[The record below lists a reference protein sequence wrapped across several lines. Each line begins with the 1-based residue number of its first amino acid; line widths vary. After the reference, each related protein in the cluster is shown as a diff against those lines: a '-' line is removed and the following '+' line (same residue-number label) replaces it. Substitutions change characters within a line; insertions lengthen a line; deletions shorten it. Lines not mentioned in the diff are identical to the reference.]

1 MRARA
6 CAVSCVCRPC
16 RNVDAVHV
24 LALRAWANLKKA
36 LERTAG
42 IYVGSNPAAG
52 IGGGVGA
59 VALAGGG
66 A

>member
-36 LERTAG
+36 LERTATTHD
-42 IYVGSNPAAG
+42 VGA
-52 IGGGVGA
+52 GVGA
-59 VALAGGG
+59 A
-66 A
+66 

>member
-1 MRARA
+1 MCV
-6 CAVSCVCRPC
+6 CAVSRVCC
-16 RNVDAVHV
+16 TDRNVDAVHV

-42 IYVGSNPAAG
+42 IG

-59 VALAGGG
+59 GVGVGVLPSKSN
-66 A
+66 

>member
-36 LERTAG
+36 LERTTITHDIDTNVSLG
-42 IYVGSNPAAG
+42 
-52 IGGGVGA
+52 
-59 VALAGGG
+59 
-66 A
+66 

>member
-42 IYVGSNPAAG
+42 IG
-52 IGGGVGA
+52 IGGGVGAGVGA

-66 A
+66 G

>member
-24 LALRAWANLKKA
+24 LALRAWANLRKV
-36 LERTAG
+36 LERTQVGGNGTGGAG
-42 IYVGSNPAAG
+42 DY
-52 IGGGVGA
+52 GG
-59 VALAGGG
+59 AGGG
-66 A
+66 

>member
-6 CAVSCVCRPC
+6 CAVSCVCHPC

-42 IYVGSNPAAG
+42 VYVGFSP
-52 IGGGVGA
+52 GGGVGDG
-59 VALAGGG
+59 GGG